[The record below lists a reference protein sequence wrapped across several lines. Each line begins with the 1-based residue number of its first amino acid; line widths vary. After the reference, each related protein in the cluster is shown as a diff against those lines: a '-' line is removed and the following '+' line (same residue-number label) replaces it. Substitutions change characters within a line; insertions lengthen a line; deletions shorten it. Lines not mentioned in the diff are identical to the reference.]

1 MPLERLT
8 PDLVR
13 EIAAEYPTLSNL
25 NLSRNEIRAIDC
37 DVSALAYVSRLNL
50 SHNQLTCLPPTLP
63 RQLPQLAHLLLAHNR
78 IQSLEWLQSATKL
91 TKLDLAYNDLQH
103 IDQLDALRGLPL
115 LTHLTLEGNFRLDES
130 PKYRVAV
137 ATKLPQLTTLDDT
150 PLTDEEKDAGRQAR
164 EPAEAPS
171 YRPTLRQPEPTSL
184 TSPNVKP
191 VPLAIK
197 PSNETIALL
206 EDRVS
211 ALQEVLRLQESHV
224 VATTT
229 GPASAPTYE
238 RLLTQWRTKVFEL
251 LVAAKRSEALQYT
264 VQQRVSSQHLSIESQ
279 LAHTTQQNQA
289 LEQRLVDARAA
300 IKLHELQT
308 SQLRQEKALTEAK
321 LAKTVSR
328 LQDERAHL
336 RATSHA
342 VLALHQDDG
351 LVTQLEHAFTR
362 LHEFN
367 ERLER
372 LLRTVELALV
382 ALQRQYVRLRNQ
394 QAAIEADKR
403 VWIKRLQKRPRAA
416 TDELTLQPVRLRN
429 SMEEVLRA
437 AFRRLDPYDTGLVHA
452 AKYLQTIKRDVCVR
466 NTVGGPAVLAQLT
479 EQMETAL
486 VKLYPTSHATVHW
499 TWGEFLLVFLPDLS
513 DAPAPLPNVAMVDDV
528 PVAFDE
534 TSHDDVVRK
543 PTVDFSAW
551 PRDALEAHARQLENE
566 RAFLVARL
574 QEDARELQGRV
585 VKVQCQWQAKTDDL
599 ARALAALKTTM
610 QESETTRVFR
620 ETELAQVKAELAQL
634 HATHADQV
642 RELEAQCSNQRIE
655 WDRRVAEKDALLRK
669 MQSDHLLEIQD
680 RLDQVRTM
688 QKDNTKQELHIRQL
702 ERQWA
707 RAQDQAEAN
716 ESAKVESLT
725 RKLEKREA
733 ELMKVRRER
742 NALLATLRD
751 QEKKPRPRSI
761 EIEPATPRTNS
772 ASERLQPQPP
782 QEMVADAPIASRLE
796 ALSSMAKSWLTSDDD
811 DDAIFSGPE
820 V

>member
-50 SHNQLTCLPPTLP
+50 SHNQLT
-63 RQLPQLAHLLLAHNR
+63 
-78 IQSLEWLQSATKL
+78 QSLEWLRSATAL
-91 TKLDLAYNDLQH
+91 SKLDLAYNDLQH
-103 IDQLDALRGLPL
+103 MDQLDALRGLPL

-130 PKYRVAV
+130 PNYRVAV
-137 ATKLPQLTTLDDT
+137 ATKLPQVTTLDDT
-150 PLTDEEKDAGRQAR
+150 PLTAAEKEAAREAR
-164 EPAEAPS
+164 EPASVPNQS
-171 YRPTLRQPEPTSL
+171 VKTLTVEPF
-184 TSPNVKP
+184 
-191 VPLAIK
+191 
-197 PSNETIALL
+197 NETIALL
-206 EDRVS
+206 QDRVS

-224 VATTT
+224 VAA
-229 GPASAPTYE
+229 GPGSAPTYE

-264 VQQRVSSQHLSIESQ
+264 VQQRASSQHLSIESQ

-289 LEQRLVDARAA
+289 LEQRLLDARAA

-321 LAKTVSR
+321 LAKTVTR

-351 LVTQLEHAFTR
+351 LVKQLEHAFTR
-362 LHEFN
+362 LHEYN
-367 ERLER
+367 QRLER
-372 LLRTVELALV
+372 LLRTVELASV

-416 TDELTLQPVRLRN
+416 DDEPRMQSVRLRN
-429 SMEEVLRA
+429 GMEEVLRA

-479 EQMETAL
+479 QQMETTL
-486 VKLYPTSHATVHW
+486 RSLYPTSHATVHW

-513 DAPAPLPNVAMVDDV
+513 DAPVPMADVVTVDDV
-528 PVAFDE
+528 PVSFDE
-534 TSHDDVVRK
+534 TSHDDVIRR
-543 PTVDFSAW
+543 PTVDFGVW
-551 PRDALEAHARQLENE
+551 PRDALEAHARQLEHE

-620 ETELAQVKAELAQL
+620 ETELAQVKAELSQL
-634 HATHADQV
+634 QTAHADQV

-669 MQSDHLLEIQD
+669 TQSDHLLEMED
-680 RLDQVRTM
+680 LLDQVRTL
-688 QKDNTKQELHIRQL
+688 QKDNAKQELHIRQL

-725 RKLEKREA
+725 RKLEKRDA

-751 QEKKPRPRSI
+751 QEKKPRPRSV
-761 EIEPATPRTNS
+761 EIEPPTSRTDS
-772 ASERLQPQPP
+772 GSERPQPRPP
-782 QEMVADAPIASRLE
+782 QEAMADAPIATRLE
-796 ALSSMAKSWLTSDDD
+796 ALSSMAKSWLTNDE